1 MASKLESK
9 RQSTSEDKHRRAVTS
24 WQQQTTEGV
33 VVGGPWGHDVR
44 LSLRG
49 AEGTVSGRGWRTQ
62 GLAGHTEQFGFF
74 TKCERKPMKGLSCR

>member
-9 RQSTSEDKHRRAVTS
+9 RQSASEDKHRRDVTS

-44 LSLRG
+44 LRLR
-49 AEGTVSGRGWRTQ
+49 E
-62 GLAGHTEQFGFF
+62 EQ
-74 TKCERKPMKGLSCR
+74 RAR